1 MPGPLMGNG
10 ADNLVVDNGD
20 GTQTLV
26 TTGGTRPL
34 AAAAALA
41 TGDFAG
47 QDGGTVHGTAIM
59 QVTSGLGVSAGSV
72 QMQGSLD
79 GTNWFNLGTATNTN
93 AASTVF
99 APVIVTGTAVR
110 YVRAHIA
117 TNITGGTVSAT
128 VGMAN

>member
-1 MPGPLMGNG
+1 MSGPLMGNG

-34 AAAAALA
+34 AAATALA
-41 TGDFAG
+41 TGDFAS
-47 QDGGTVHGTAIM
+47 QDGGTIHGTAIM

-117 TNITGGTVSAT
+117 TNITGGTVTAT

>member
-1 MPGPLMGNG
+1 MPAGELYS
-10 ADNLVVDNGD
+10 LTQVDNGN
-20 GTQTLV
+20 GTFTLI
-26 TTGGTRPL
+26 TTGGTAPL
-34 AAAAALA
+34 AAATALA
-41 TGDFAG
+41 TGDFAS
-47 QDGGTVHGTAIM
+47 QDGGTIHGTAIM
-59 QVTSGLGVSAGSV
+59 QVTSGLSVSAGSV

-117 TNITGGTVSAT
+117 TNITGGTVTAT

>member
-1 MPGPLMGNG
+1 MSGPLMGNG

-34 AAAAALA
+34 AAGTALA
-41 TGDFAG
+41 TGDFPG

-79 GTNWFNLGTATNTN
+79 APTG
-93 AASTVF
+93 STSARRRTPTRP
-99 APVIVTGTAVR
+99 AP
-110 YVRAHIA
+110 
-117 TNITGGTVSAT
+117 SS
-128 VGMAN
+128 